1 MKKSFKYISTGL
13 LASTLLMSAQ
23 QLTNSSVSTSV
34 VQADETLDNWMPDK
48 NLQQAVER
56 QLGTDNITQAN
67 IENLTELNVQDTNIT
82 NLKGLEKAINLKE
95 LRFHN
100 VNFASDLNSYEMFSY
115 SELPES
121 LDTLDLS
128 GNNLSSN
135 QLSTGFNLSDLK
147 TLNVSQNKITDINF
161 YAKSNLSNLKVV
173 RADDN
178 QISDVSVFSNQSS
191 QMIANRNSLRYWT
204 ADNNQI
210 TDWSSFVGMN
220 FDTSYGDYPSSRNQK
235 ISKNLPIKP
244 LKNNTIIPIK
254 NLTITTG
261 VSFGESGTGEAVK
274 EDDSRE
280 MNVSFSTGPDSG
292 IGDNIK
298 SDDWSESL
306 YGIQFKYDATN
317 NQILMKVLDNESLPQ
332 SFTIE
337 IKGSYGHQQT
347 LVTYSITDSRQSLS
361 VKDVTLTKGQS
372 FDKQDAFVSATDDY
386 GEHVNFGND
395 ISVEGTVDTQKVGT
409 YQLTYSYGSQKKT
422 ATITV
427 KEPAKE
433 TDNTDDSQNQLLNTK
448 SQARYQTNQK
458 AKQITDYVNQ
468 STSLEAGQKQ
478 TVNNYVDSLKQSD
491 LKKIDDETT
500 FNGLRDILNQS
511 QLKTS
516 PSDIEALIQK
526 LIGVSGTIHYIPNY
540 GVQNWT
546 FDQNGQLQPL
556 TGSYTPSNSQV
567 TGFDTK
573 VVDGMSYIRI
583 GSANSQTWVQRQYLS
598 DSVETDLT
606 AIATVG
612 NTPTTNYAVY
622 LRDARGDMTSQTVMP
637 GTSWLVFAQK
647 KIGGQTYYRI
657 GNENQW
663 IQAEFAKLS

>member
-13 LASTLLMSAQ
+13 LASTLLMSTQ
-23 QLTNSSVSTSV
+23 QLMNISVPTSV
-34 VQADETLDNWMPDK
+34 VQADESIDSWMPDK
-48 NLQQAVER
+48 NLQQAVKK
-56 QLGTDNITQAN
+56 QLDTDNITQTN
-67 IENLTELNVQDTNIT
+67 IENLTELNIQNTNIT
-82 NLKGLEKAINLKE
+82 NLKGLEKAINLKK
-95 LRFHN
+95 LSFHN

-121 LDTLDLS
+121 LEILDLS

-135 QLSTGFNLSDLK
+135 QLSTGFNLSNLK
-147 TLNVSQNKITDINF
+147 TLNLNDNQITDISF

-178 QISDVSVFSNQSS
+178 KISDVSVFSNQSP

-261 VSFGESGTGEAVK
+261 VSFGESGTGEVVK
-274 EDDSRE
+274 NDSSRE
-280 MNVSFSTGPDSG
+280 MNVFVPTGPDSG

-298 SDDWSESL
+298 SDRWTDFLDS
-306 YGIQFKYDATN
+306 IQFKYDATN
-317 NQILMKVLDNESLPQ
+317 NQILMKVLNNESLPQ

-337 IKGSYGHQQT
+337 TEGSFGRQQT
-347 LVTYSITDSRQSLS
+347 LVTYSITDSSQSLS
-361 VKDVTLTKGQS
+361 VKDVILTKGQS
-372 FDKQDAFVSATDDY
+372 FNNQDAFVSATDDY
-386 GEHVNFGND
+386 GEHVSFGND
-395 ISVEGTVDTQKVGT
+395 ITVEGTVDTQKVGT
-409 YQLTYSYGSQKKT
+409 YQVTYSYGNQTKT

-427 KEPAKE
+427 KEPE
-433 TDNTDDSQNQLLNTK
+433 NTDDSQNQLLNAK

-478 TVNNYVDSLKQSD
+478 TVNNYVDNLKQSD

-526 LIGVSGTIHYIPNY
+526 LIGVSETIHYIPNY

-573 VVDGMSYIRI
+573 VVDGISYVRI
-583 GSANSQTWVQRQYLS
+583 GSANSQTWVQMQYLS

-606 AIATVG
+606 AIATVS

-663 IQAEFAKLS
+663 IQAEFANLS